1 MKANSILVLAVF
13 LFQLPIML
21 IAQTKDLFAYENGY
35 IIPKREFFSP
45 LAKES
50 APFGN
55 SVEVYVHKKVVEG
68 FVPPVNDPITISFVG
83 TSKTDVDGTYD
94 AIRIFTK
101 DGRKILE
108 RWGYNPLRSVE
119 GQNMQPYCD
128 VRYIKVPLDNDMFA
142 LIFGG
147 VLFDGDSEAPEM
159 IIVVVKDNQAR
170 VVFDRPAMSF
180 KYSASPNFSMEFI
193 EELDWKTNNYG
204 NDDAPYANPLS
215 SRTKYKIW
223 KEGNMLKYTSWK

>member
-1 MKANSILVLAVF
+1 MVF
-13 LFQLPIML
+13 LFLLPVML
-21 IAQTKDLFAYENGY
+21 VAQTKDLFAYENGN

-50 APFGN
+50 TPFGN
-55 SVEVYVHKKVVEG
+55 SVEVYVHKNVVES
-68 FVPPVNDPITISFVG
+68 FISPVNDPITISFVG
-83 TSKTDVDGTYD
+83 TSKMDVDGTYD
-94 AIRIFTK
+94 AFRIFTK
-101 DGRKILE
+101 DGRKLLE
-108 RWGYNPLRSVE
+108 YWGYNPLRSVE
-119 GQNMQPYCD
+119 GQNMQPYCN
-128 VRYIKVPLDNDMFA
+128 VRYIKIPLDNDMFA

-159 IIVVVKDNQAR
+159 IIVVVKENQAR

-180 KYSASPNFSMEFI
+180 KYLTAPNFSMEFI
-193 EELDWKTNNYG
+193 EEMDWKSNNFG
-204 NDDAPYANPLS
+204 NDDTPYANPIS